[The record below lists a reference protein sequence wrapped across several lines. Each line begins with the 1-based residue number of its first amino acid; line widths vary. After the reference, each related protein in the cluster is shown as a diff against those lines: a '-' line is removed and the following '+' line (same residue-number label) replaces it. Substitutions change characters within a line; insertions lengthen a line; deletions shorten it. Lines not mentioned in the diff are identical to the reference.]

1 MHELSLCRYIIDIIN
16 EHVSNVSC
24 SLVKK
29 VTLETGELAGVDQG
43 ALRFGFD
50 VTAKG
55 TVAEGA
61 LLEIITIPG
70 QAICDSCQKTVPIS
84 HYYDP
89 CQTCG
94 QFSLTVTQ
102 GDELRVKSMEVE

>member
-1 MHELSLCRYIIDIIN
+1 MDIIQAN
-16 EHVSNVSC
+16 IAEKQ
-24 SLVKK
+24 LRRVKK
-29 VTLETGELAGVDQG
+29 ITLEAGELAGVDHS

-50 VTAKG
+50 VTTRG

-61 LLEIITIPG
+61 MLEILTIEG
-70 QAICDSCQKTVPIS
+70 QAMCNTCQKIMPLK

-89 CQTCG
+89 CPACG